1 MLEEERFLLEKI
13 INLFIISLLVNSCT
27 IVSTAGSL
35 VGSASTSTRG
45 FSGTIEDT
53 YLMSKIVS
61 KITLMKLSNFS
72 NITVSV
78 INGKVL
84 LAGNIEN
91 QEKRLELIKKVWW
104 IDGVK
109 EVLNEL
115 EIGPRTSF
123 SEKAE
128 DFVFEAKIEK
138 RLLFEPGIFSNNYSV
153 DVVNGKVYVMGISS
167 DIEEKTKVENFLNN
181 MNDIKKL
188 ILLVDIPKILKMAN
202 KNLSAFFQ
210 MDPFEKLNTS
220 SDSTV
225 SIIREGLKKNI
236 KIWVGLPG
244 QITFKKSEVIAKG
257 YEILDDGLRMGKV
270 DELQINK
277 LDFFFHSSRSSI

>member
-1 MLEEERFLLEKI
+1 MLEEERFLLVKI
-13 INLFIISLLVNSCT
+13 INLLIISLLVNSCA
-27 IVSTAGSL
+27 IISTAGSL

-109 EVLNEL
+109 EVYNEL
-115 EIGPRTSF
+115 EIGPRISF
-123 SEKAE
+123 SEKTE
-128 DFVFEAKIEK
+128 DFIFEAKIEK

-188 ILLVDIPKILKMAN
+188 ILLVDIPK
-202 KNLSAFFQ
+202 
-210 MDPFEKLNTS
+210 
-220 SDSTV
+220 
-225 SIIREGLKKNI
+225 NI
-236 KIWVGLPG
+236 K
-244 QITFKKSEVIAKG
+244 
-257 YEILDDGLRMGKV
+257 DGK
-270 DELQINK
+270 
-277 LDFFFHSSRSSI
+277 

>member
-1 MLEEERFLLEKI
+1 MLEEERFLLVKI
-13 INLFIISLLVNSCT
+13 INLLIISLLVNSCA
-27 IVSTAGSL
+27 IVSTTGSL
-35 VGSASTSTRG
+35 VGSASTSARG

-53 YLMSKIVS
+53 YLMSKVVS

-109 EVLNEL
+109 EVVNEL
-115 EIGPRTSF
+115 EIGPRISF

-128 DFVFEAKIEK
+128 DFIFEAKIEK

-188 ILLVDIPKILKMAN
+188 ILLLDIPK
-202 KNLSAFFQ
+202 
-210 MDPFEKLNTS
+210 
-220 SDSTV
+220 
-225 SIIREGLKKNI
+225 SIK
-236 KIWVGLPG
+236 
-244 QITFKKSEVIAKG
+244 
-257 YEILDDGLRMGKV
+257 DGK
-270 DELQINK
+270 
-277 LDFFFHSSRSSI
+277 

>member
-1 MLEEERFLLEKI
+1 MLEEERFLLVKI
-13 INLFIISLLVNSCT
+13 INLLIISLLVNSCA
-27 IVSTAGSL
+27 IVSTTGSL
-35 VGSASTSTRG
+35 VGSASTSARG

-167 DIEEKTKVENFLNN
+167 DIEEKTKVENFLKN

-188 ILLVDIPKILKMAN
+188 ILLLDIPK
-202 KNLSAFFQ
+202 
-210 MDPFEKLNTS
+210 
-220 SDSTV
+220 
-225 SIIREGLKKNI
+225 SIK
-236 KIWVGLPG
+236 
-244 QITFKKSEVIAKG
+244 
-257 YEILDDGLRMGKV
+257 DDK
-270 DELQINK
+270 
-277 LDFFFHSSRSSI
+277 

>member
-13 INLFIISLLVNSCT
+13 INLFVIFLLVNSCT
-27 IVSTAGSL
+27 IVVSTAGSL
-35 VGSASTSTRG
+35 VGNATTSTRG

-78 INGKVL
+78 NNGKVL

-91 QEKRLELIKKVWW
+91 QEKRLELTKKVWW
-104 IDGVK
+104 IDGVE
-109 EVLNEL
+109 EVYNEL
-115 EIGPRTSF
+115 EIGPPISF
-123 SEKAE
+123 SEKTE
-128 DFVFEAKIEK
+128 DFIFEAKIEK

-153 DVVNGKVYVMGISS
+153 DVVNGNVYVMGISS

-188 ILLVDIPKILKMAN
+188 ILLVDIH
-202 KNLSAFFQ
+202 
-210 MDPFEKLNTS
+210 
-220 SDSTV
+220 
-225 SIIREGLKKNI
+225 KNI
-236 KIWVGLPG
+236 K
-244 QITFKKSEVIAKG
+244 
-257 YEILDDGLRMGKV
+257 DGK
-270 DELQINK
+270 
-277 LDFFFHSSRSSI
+277 

>member
-1 MLEEERFLLEKI
+1 MLEEERFLLVKI
-13 INLFIISLLVNSCT
+13 INLFVIFLLVNSCT
-27 IVSTAGSL
+27 IVVSTAGSL
-35 VGSASTSTRG
+35 VGNATTSTRG

-78 INGKVL
+78 NNGNVL

-91 QEKRLELIKKVWW
+91 QEKRLELTKKVWW

-115 EIGPRTSF
+115 EIGPQIPISKKT
-123 SEKAE
+123 E
-128 DFVFEAKIEK
+128 DFIFEAKIEK

-153 DVVNGKVYVMGISS
+153 DVVNGNVYVMGISS

-188 ILLVDIPKILKMAN
+188 ILLVDIH
-202 KNLSAFFQ
+202 
-210 MDPFEKLNTS
+210 
-220 SDSTV
+220 
-225 SIIREGLKKNI
+225 KNI
-236 KIWVGLPG
+236 K
-244 QITFKKSEVIAKG
+244 
-257 YEILDDGLRMGKV
+257 DGK
-270 DELQINK
+270 
-277 LDFFFHSSRSSI
+277 

>member
-1 MLEEERFLLEKI
+1 MLEEERFLLAKI
-13 INLFIISLLVNSCT
+13 INLFVIFLLVNSCT
-27 IVSTAGSL
+27 IVVSTAGSL
-35 VGSASTSTRG
+35 VGNATTSTRG

-78 INGKVL
+78 NNGKVL

-91 QEKRLELIKKVWW
+91 QEKRLELTKKVWW

-115 EIGPRTSF
+115 EIGPQIPISKKT
-123 SEKAE
+123 E
-128 DFVFEAKIEK
+128 DFIFEAKIEK
-138 RLLFEPGIFSNNYSV
+138 RLLFEPGIYTNNYSV
-153 DVVNGKVYVMGISS
+153 DVVNGNVYVMGISS

-188 ILLVDIPKILKMAN
+188 ILLVDTP
-202 KNLSAFFQ
+202 
-210 MDPFEKLNTS
+210 
-220 SDSTV
+220 
-225 SIIREGLKKNI
+225 KNI
-236 KIWVGLPG
+236 R
-244 QITFKKSEVIAKG
+244 
-257 YEILDDGLRMGKV
+257 DGK
-270 DELQINK
+270 
-277 LDFFFHSSRSSI
+277 

>member
-1 MLEEERFLLEKI
+1 MLEEERFLLVKI
-13 INLFIISLLVNSCT
+13 INLLIISLLVNSCA
-27 IVSTAGSL
+27 IISTTGSL

-138 RLLFEPGIFSNNYSV
+138 RLLFEPGIYTNNYSV
-153 DVVNGKVYVMGISS
+153 DVVNGNVYVMGISS

-188 ILLVDIPKILKMAN
+188 ILLVDTP
-202 KNLSAFFQ
+202 
-210 MDPFEKLNTS
+210 
-220 SDSTV
+220 
-225 SIIREGLKKNI
+225 KNI
-236 KIWVGLPG
+236 R
-244 QITFKKSEVIAKG
+244 
-257 YEILDDGLRMGKV
+257 DGK
-270 DELQINK
+270 
-277 LDFFFHSSRSSI
+277 

>member
-1 MLEEERFLLEKI
+1 MLEEERFLLVKI
-13 INLFIISLLVNSCT
+13 INLFIISLLINSCA

-109 EVLNEL
+109 EVYNEL
-115 EIGPRTSF
+115 EIGPQISF
-123 SEKAE
+123 SEKTE
-128 DFVFEAKIEK
+128 DFIFEAKIEK

-153 DVVNGKVYVMGISS
+153 DVVNGNVYVMGISS
-167 DIEEKTKVENFLNN
+167 NIEEKTKIENFLNN

-188 ILLVDIPKILKMAN
+188 ILLVDIPKI
-202 KNLSAFFQ
+202 
-210 MDPFEKLNTS
+210 
-220 SDSTV
+220 
-225 SIIREGLKKNI
+225 I
-236 KIWVGLPG
+236 K
-244 QITFKKSEVIAKG
+244 
-257 YEILDDGLRMGKV
+257 DGK
-270 DELQINK
+270 
-277 LDFFFHSSRSSI
+277 

>member
-1 MLEEERFLLEKI
+1 MLEEERFLLVKI
-13 INLFIISLLVNSCT
+13 INLFIISLLVNSCA

-115 EIGPRTSF
+115 EIGPRISF
-123 SEKAE
+123 SEKTE
-128 DFVFEAKIEK
+128 DFIFEAKIEK

-153 DVVNGKVYVMGISS
+153 DVVNGNVYVMGISS

-188 ILLVDIPKILKMAN
+188 ILLVDIPK
-202 KNLSAFFQ
+202 
-210 MDPFEKLNTS
+210 
-220 SDSTV
+220 
-225 SIIREGLKKNI
+225 NI
-236 KIWVGLPG
+236 K
-244 QITFKKSEVIAKG
+244 
-257 YEILDDGLRMGKV
+257 DGK
-270 DELQINK
+270 
-277 LDFFFHSSRSSI
+277 

>member
-1 MLEEERFLLEKI
+1 MLEEERFLLVKI
-13 INLFIISLLVNSCT
+13 INLLIISLLVNSCA

-128 DFVFEAKIEK
+128 DFIFEAKIEK

-153 DVVNGKVYVMGISS
+153 DVVNGNVYVMGISS

-188 ILLVDIPKILKMAN
+188 ILLVDIPKN
-202 KNLSAFFQ
+202 
-210 MDPFEKLNTS
+210 
-220 SDSTV
+220 
-225 SIIREGLKKNI
+225 IR
-236 KIWVGLPG
+236 
-244 QITFKKSEVIAKG
+244 
-257 YEILDDGLRMGKV
+257 DGK
-270 DELQINK
+270 
-277 LDFFFHSSRSSI
+277 

>member
-1 MLEEERFLLEKI
+1 MLEEERFLLVKI
-13 INLFIISLLVNSCT
+13 INLFIISLLVNSCV

-45 FSGTIEDT
+45 LSGTIEDT
-53 YLMSKIVS
+53 YLTSKIVS

-109 EVLNEL
+109 EVYNEL
-115 EIGPRTSF
+115 EIRPQISF
-123 SEKAE
+123 SEKTE
-128 DFVFEAKIEK
+128 DFIFKLKIK
-138 RLLFEPGIFSNNYSV
+138 NRLLLEPGIFSNNYNI
-153 DVVNGKVYVMGISS
+153 DVVNGNVYVIGISS
-167 DIEEKTKVENFLNN
+167 DIEEKTKIDNFLNN

-188 ILLVDIPKILKMAN
+188 ILLVDIQ
-202 KNLSAFFQ
+202 KN
-210 MDPFEKLNTS
+210 
-220 SDSTV
+220 
-225 SIIREGLKKNI
+225 
-236 KIWVGLPG
+236 
-244 QITFKKSEVIAKG
+244 
-257 YEILDDGLRMGKV
+257 
-270 DELQINK
+270 
-277 LDFFFHSSRSSI
+277 

>member
-1 MLEEERFLLEKI
+1 MLEEERFLLVKI
-13 INLFIISLLVNSCT
+13 INLLIISLLVNSCA
-27 IVSTAGSL
+27 IISTTGSL

-138 RLLFEPGIFSNNYSV
+138 RLLFEPGIFTNNYSV
-153 DVVNGKVYVMGISS
+153 DVVNGNVYVMGISS

-188 ILLVDIPKILKMAN
+188 ILLVDIPK
-202 KNLSAFFQ
+202 
-210 MDPFEKLNTS
+210 
-220 SDSTV
+220 
-225 SIIREGLKKNI
+225 NI
-236 KIWVGLPG
+236 K
-244 QITFKKSEVIAKG
+244 
-257 YEILDDGLRMGKV
+257 DGK
-270 DELQINK
+270 
-277 LDFFFHSSRSSI
+277 

>member
-1 MLEEERFLLEKI
+1 MGKI
-13 INLFIISLLVNSCT
+13 INLLIISLLVNSCA
-27 IVSTAGSL
+27 IISTTGSL

-188 ILLVDIPKILKMAN
+188 ILLLDIPKI
-202 KNLSAFFQ
+202 
-210 MDPFEKLNTS
+210 
-220 SDSTV
+220 
-225 SIIREGLKKNI
+225 I
-236 KIWVGLPG
+236 K
-244 QITFKKSEVIAKG
+244 
-257 YEILDDGLRMGKV
+257 DGK
-270 DELQINK
+270 
-277 LDFFFHSSRSSI
+277 